1 MLIMENDMHYVRR
14 AEERGLTEFGG
25 WLSSRHSF
33 SFGGYYDAEHMGFS
47 ALRVINDDRVAPGA
61 GFDAHGHR
69 DMEIISYV
77 LDGALH
83 HEDSAGNH
91 HVVSAGEVQIMSA
104 GAGIVHAEY
113 NHSDEDP
120 VRFLQIWI
128 EPDVRGSAPGY
139 GQDVIAQNG
148 ALTPLVT
155 ADGRDGTLSMRQK
168 ATLSRLMLD
177 AGETVM
183 LPEAENAYLHVIE
196 GSLELEDT
204 VLDAGDA
211 LGLTAFAG
219 GEVSARDTLHALYFE
234 LPT

>member
-1 MLIMENDMHYVRR
+1 MIEYRKNS
-14 AEERGLTEFGG
+14 ERFESRMD
-25 WLSSRHSF
+25 WLDSRHSF
-33 SFGGYYDAEHMGFS
+33 SFGGYHDPEHMGFS

-91 HVVSAGEVQIMSA
+91 HLVSAGEVQIMSA

-128 EPDVRGSAPGY
+128 EPDVRGTAPGY
-139 GQDVIAQNG
+139 GQEVIEQNG

-155 ADGRDGTLSMRQK
+155 ADGRDGTLSMRQD
-168 ATLSRLMLD
+168 ATLSRLMLG
-177 AGETVM
+177 AGEALT
-183 LPEAENAYLHVIE
+183 LPEAEKAYLHVIE
-196 GSLELEDT
+196 GSLEFEDT
-204 VLDAGDA
+204 ILGPGDA
-211 LGLTAFAG
+211 LGLTANSG
-219 GEVSARDTLHALYFE
+219 GTVRAREAVHALYFE
-234 LPT
+234 LPV